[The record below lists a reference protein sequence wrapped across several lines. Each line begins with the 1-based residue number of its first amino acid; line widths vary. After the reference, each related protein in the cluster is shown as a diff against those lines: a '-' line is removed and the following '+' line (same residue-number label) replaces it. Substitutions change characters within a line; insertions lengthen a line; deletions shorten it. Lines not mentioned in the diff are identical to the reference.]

1 MKQRIG
7 IVGLGLIG
15 ASFAKAIRKT
25 DVVLYGVDTNPATL
39 RFALDEK
46 TVDFELT
53 RENLPQIDVL
63 FLALYPNGI
72 FEYVRENAQ
81 FLRQGA
87 IICDFCGVKQEIA
100 AVLAPICAQNR
111 LVYIGGHPMAGKE
124 RWGYAYADETLF
136 EHASML
142 LTPDSSANDV
152 QIETVA
158 NICESAGFSRV
169 ICTTPEEHDAII
181 AYTSQLA
188 HVVSGAYMKSKTAE
202 KHDGFSAGSYRDL
215 TRVAKLNETMWTEL
229 FLYNRTNLIREIDS
243 VIHHLEE
250 YRKALEEKNE
260 PCLKELI
267 REARERKE
275 ALG

>member
-1 MKQRIG
+1 MKIG

-15 ASFAKAIRKT
+15 ASFAKSIRKT
-25 DVVLYGVDTNPATL
+25 DAVLYGADTNPATL
-39 RFALDEK
+39 CFALDEK

-53 RENLPQIDVL
+53 RENLSEIDVL

-72 FEYVRENAQ
+72 FDYVRENAH
-81 FLRQGA
+81 FLRRGA
-87 IICDFCGVKQEIA
+87 IVCDFCGVKKAIA
-100 AVLAPICAQNR
+100 EVIAPICDEYG

-142 LTPDSSANDV
+142 LTPVLSARKE
-152 QIETVA
+152 QIEMVA
-158 NICESAGFSRV
+158 GLCRTAGFSRV
-169 ICTTPEEHDAII
+169 ISTTAEEHDAVI

-215 TRVAKLNETMWTEL
+215 TRVAKLNENMWTEL
-229 FLYNRTNLIREIDS
+229 FLYNRTHLLDEIDA
-243 VIHHLEE
+243 VIGHLQE
-250 YRKALEEKNE
+250 YREALADNDESR
-260 PCLKELI
+260 LKDLI

-275 ALG
+275 TLG

>member
-1 MKQRIG
+1 MKIG

-15 ASFAKAIRKT
+15 ASFVKAIRKA
-25 DVVLYGVDTNPATL
+25 DAVIFGADTNPATMK
-39 RFALDEK
+39 FALDEK
-46 TVDFELT
+46 TVDTQLT
-53 RENLPQIDVL
+53 RENLPEIDIL

-72 FEYVRENAQ
+72 FEYMRENAR
-81 FLRQGA
+81 FLRQGT
-87 IICDFCGVKQEIA
+87 IVCDFCGVKQAIA
-100 AVLAPICAQNR
+100 DILGPICAEHG

-142 LTPDSSANDV
+142 LTPDQAATSA
-152 QIETVA
+152 QIETIV
-158 NICESAGFSRV
+158 NLCKIAGFSRV
-169 ICTTPEEHDAII
+169 ICTTAEEHDATI

-215 TRVAKLNETMWTEL
+215 TRVAKLNENMWTEL
-229 FLYNRTNLIREIDS
+229 FLYNRTHLVEEIDA
-243 VIHHLEE
+243 VIDRLQE
-250 YRKALEEKNE
+250 YREALAEENE
-260 PCLKELI
+260 PRLKELI

-275 ALG
+275 TLG